1 MMYTRLKYILI
12 LLLIVNV
19 VSAQKWGDYTFY
31 SVQNANTAYLID
43 TNNAVFKTWTF
54 TNAATGYSS
63 YLMPGGTMYRT
74 VKYSPNSFQGGGQTG
89 KLQKVAYDGTVLWDF
104 VYSTSTYSMH
114 HDICPM
120 PNGNVLLISYESKT
134 AAETAAAGGSSSIV
148 MWPEKIVEVKQT
160 GATTGDVVW
169 EWHVWDHLVQNVN
182 SSKANYQTSIS
193 DHPELLNIN
202 YKQTKDW
209 IHMNGID
216 YNPILDQIVFSSH
229 NLNEWYVIDHSTTT
243 AEAAS
248 HSGGNA
254 GKGGDFLYR
263 WGNPAAYGATGTAI
277 LNVTHDAHWIPEG
290 SPNAG
295 RLVGYNNRGVSSSQ
309 SSVDQILPP
318 RVDYN
323 YTKETGAPYAPSTYL
338 NRLACNGYSSN
349 MSNSM
354 QLPNGNTF
362 VCMATLGL
370 MYEVN
375 SSGTQ
380 IWSKSATGTVAQAQ
394 RINKC
399 YLNNPAPPIPTI
411 SLNGTMLQSSA
422 ATTYQWYKNGNLLAG
437 ETNQTITPTSSG
449 IFVVRT
455 TDSVGCVYQYSP
467 GFKHVLTNA
476 FVVNVNSFK
485 TSICI
490 GENTDIITDLVNAS
504 DTTEYSWTSNPA
516 GFTASTKFITINPTT
531 TTTYILTATD
541 SNRVSIDSIT
551 IVVNPLPAKPTVS
564 LLNDSTLSA
573 SAGATY
579 QWYLGGSPILNATQQ
594 NYKPLVSG
602 SYSVIITNNAGCT
615 SEMSISFDFIKV
627 IQGISKEDA
636 NRLMQVYPNPSQ
648 DKFFITGEVLQQST
662 YEITV
667 FDSFGRIVEHL
678 INPTELDLSS
688 QASGI
693 YYLQLTSVDG
703 SVLRRKVSLLK

>member
-1 MMYTRLKYILI
+1 MLFTRLKYT
-12 LLLIVNV
+12 LLFLVMLNF
-19 VSAQKWGDYTFY
+19 SYAQKWGDYTFY
-31 SVQNANTAYLID
+31 SVQNSSAAYLID

-54 TNAATGYSS
+54 SSAPTGYSS
-63 YLMPGGTMYRT
+63 YLMPGGDMYRT
-74 VKYSPNSFQGGGQTG
+74 VKYTPNSFQGGGQTG
-89 KLQKVAYDGTVLWDF
+89 KLQKVAYNGTVLWDY

-134 AAETAAAGGSSSIV
+134 ATEVTAAGGNSAIA

-160 GATTGDVVW
+160 GPTTGDVVW

-182 SSKANYQTSIS
+182 SSKSNYQTSIS

-295 RLVGYNNRGVSSSQ
+295 RLVGYNNKGVSSSQ
-309 SSVDQILPP
+309 SSVDQIIPP

-323 YTKETGAPYAPSTYL
+323 YTKEQGAPYAPSTYL
-338 NRLACNGYSSN
+338 QRLACSGYSSN
-349 MSNSM
+349 MSNSL

-362 VCMATLGL
+362 VCMATLGY

-375 SSGTQ
+375 SAGTLL
-380 IWSKSATGTVAQAQ
+380 WSKTATGTVAQAQ
-394 RINKC
+394 RLDKC
-399 YLNNPAPPIPTI
+399 YLNNPAPAIPTI
-411 SLNGTMLQSSA
+411 TLNGNSLEASKAS
-422 ATTYQWYKNGNLLAG
+422 TYQWYKNGNLLSN
-437 ETNQTITPTSSG
+437 ENNKTITPTSSG
-449 IFVVRT
+449 IYVVRI
-455 TDSVGCVYQYSP
+455 TDSVGCVYQYSA
-467 GFKHVLTNA
+467 GFKHTVSNA
-476 FVVNVNSFK
+476 FFASVSSAK
-485 TSICI
+485 TSICSGDSTEI
-490 GENTDIITDLVNAS
+490 NSTLVNAS
-504 DTTEYSWTSNPA
+504 DTTSYSWSSNPA
-516 GFTASTKFITINPTT
+516 GFTASTKDISVQPLT
-531 TTTYILTATD
+531 TTTYILTASD
-541 SNRVSIDSIT
+541 SNRISIDSVT
-551 IVVNPLPAKPTVS
+551 IVVNPIPSTPIIS

-573 SAGATY
+573 SANTSY
-579 QWYLGGSPILNATQQ
+579 QWFLETNPISNATQQ

-602 SYSVIITNNAGCT
+602 NYSVVVYNSTNCA
-615 SEMSISFDFIKV
+615 SEMSASFEFTKV
-627 IQGISKEDA
+627 AQGISKEDA
-636 NRLMQVYPNPSQ
+636 SRLIQVYPNPSNGIF
-648 DKFFITGEVLQQST
+648 KINGEVLQQQN
-662 YEITV
+662 YEIQV
-667 FDSFGRIVEHL
+667 FDSYGKQIAIL
-678 INPTELDLSS
+678 NNPTEIDLSNHP
-688 QASGI
+688 SGI
-693 YYLQLTSVDG
+693 YFIQLKSIDG
-703 SVLRRKVSLLK
+703 SVLRKKISLIK